1 MRKHVKTVH
10 GAEFYANKKHKGIN
24 NGSDG
29 RSDDSGNRGPDNS
42 PRNDDSMSGKA
53 ASLSSPSIKSE
64 SDANSPGQQQINS
77 PMSVSHL
84 ASGYC
89 EEYDNMMPNDQM
101 GSVSAMDDPAWPYED
116 ENLDVSVR
124 VFGKVFVLF
133 QKYFEL
139 YHRWLNFRWFFVQ
152 WLTLDQQM
160 PWQRCPVID
169 LEIV

>member
-1 MRKHVKTVH
+1 MCKAPGCTKRYTDPSSLRKHVKTVH

-77 PMSVSHL
+77 PMSVSQL

-89 EEYDNMMPNDQM
+89 EDYDNMMSNDQM
-101 GSVSAMDDPAWPYED
+101 GSISAMDDPAWPYED
-116 ENLDVSVR
+116 EDLDVS
-124 VFGKVFVLF
+124 FMK
-133 QKYFEL
+133 
-139 YHRWLNFRWFFVQ
+139 LNCFYDFY
-152 WLTLDQQM
+152 
-160 PWQRCPVID
+160 
-169 LEIV
+169 